1 MQITSFMEMY
11 ITELQE
17 LADLEAQLADDLLVM
32 IQAAS
37 HPSLKDALLK
47 HREETET
54 QRERL
59 LAILQKHGAKPD
71 VHVDQGMQALL
82 DETSKMLGMV
92 GGDDLRDAGLI
103 ASAQR
108 LAHYQIAAYGTAAA
122 LAGQLELRDDQRMLH
137 DSLEEEKQADLVL
150 TELAKGEVNPDAVA
164 A

>member
-1 MQITSFMEMY
+1 MRFPCSRSGGGGPCQWVRPEVAGPMTGSAWWWGPFSSRGMKGK
-11 ITELQE
+11 QW
-17 LADLEAQLADDLLVM
+17 AAQAPPPPPFRPCPPPGPRAREV
-32 IQAAS
+32 S
-37 HPSLKDALLK
+37 HPSLKDALLR

-92 GGDDLRDAGLI
+92 EGDDLRDAGLI

-108 LAHYQIAAYGTAAA
+108 LAHYQIAAY
-122 LAGQLELRDDQRMLH
+122 
-137 DSLEEEKQADLVL
+137 
-150 TELAKGEVNPDAVA
+150 
-164 A
+164 